1 MHLVKP
7 AHLDV
12 LPEQT
17 DVVCAD
23 DGQLAGQLW
32 LEYPYRKFHPIIR
45 WLPTKLAGLNP
56 VVTISAR
63 DTDDPALEIHSTTP
77 AWH

>member
-1 MHLVKP
+1 MEYIGSGCSG
-7 AHLDV
+7 AFTISGGV
-12 LPEQT
+12 LSSI
-17 DVVCAD
+17 V
-23 DGQLAGQLW
+23 
-32 LEYPYRKFHPIIR
+32 I
-45 WLPTKLAGLNP
+45 GLKP

>member
-1 MHLVKP
+1 MLDAVLDVDSQLHLVN
-7 AHLDV
+7 
-12 LPEQT
+12 
-17 DVVCAD
+17 AD
-23 DGQLAGQLW
+23 KDETEFSH
-32 LEYPYRKFHPIIR
+32 EYVKKLFESRASYIAYR
-45 WLPTKLAGLNP
+45 LNP